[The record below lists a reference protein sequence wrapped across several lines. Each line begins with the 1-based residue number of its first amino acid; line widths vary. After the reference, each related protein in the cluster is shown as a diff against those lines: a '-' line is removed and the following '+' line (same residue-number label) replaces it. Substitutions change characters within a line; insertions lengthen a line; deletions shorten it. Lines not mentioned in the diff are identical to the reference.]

1 MKEICHQAFWDVLKE
16 ELESDPPSY
25 ERALILLE
33 EIRDV
38 RKSCVLLYFLNA
50 MNC

>member
-33 EIRDV
+33 EIRDHV
-38 RKSCVLLYFLNA
+38 NLVFYYIF
-50 MNC
+50 